1 MTIRG
6 AIAIMIFVLSSLQ
19 HFSHHHHVV
28 RAAFCSNVV
37 SKTTR
42 ANNYYRPTCRT
53 NFVVSTTKFFSSSSS
68 SSLSS
73 SSSTVLSKADESFM
87 QQAIEYARIGV
98 GHTFPNPAVGCVLVN
113 QDTNEVI
120 GAGFHPQ
127 AGFPHAE
134 IFALLEAAGHVESG
148 VAAATSVVQGGEG
161 GEESSSLMTSIQ
173 TLASK
178 YSSDGGPKELFGDL
192 FLDQNKLPVTA
203 YVTLEPCCHY
213 GRTPPCATTFALA
226 KVNRVVIGYRDP
238 NPKVDGGGVQ
248 ILKEAGIQVDL
259 LADGDSLYTACATLV
274 SGFVKRITP
283 RGDNNDLSS
292 WINGAMRSSLRALA
306 NTKKS
311 NGDLAQ
317 LSWNGETVKGNEES
331 SVDAVALDPTWMESL
346 DELLWEH
353 ELVNLRLNRAVG
365 KKKLAR
371 RLGERIAKQL
381 DAHVSQAVGH
391 TVLLYRPSVPPVLD
405 LNQLVLERSSDQMEK
420 E

>member
-1 MTIRG
+1 MKGVHPFSFQLSMTIRRT
-6 AIAIMIFVLSSLQ
+6 IAMIFVLSLQ
-19 HFSHHHHVV
+19 LLSHQV
-28 RAAFCSNVV
+28 RAFRSAV
-37 SKTTR
+37 STTTR
-42 ANNYYRPTCRT
+42 ANSYRPCRT
-53 NFVVSTTKFFSSSSS
+53 SFVSTTFFSSST
-68 SSLSS
+68 LSN
-73 SSSTVLSKADESFM
+73 TDESFLK
-87 QQAIEYARIGV
+87 QAIEHARIGL

-120 GAGFHPQ
+120 GAGFHPK

-148 VAAATSVVQGGEG
+148 VAAATSVVKGVEAGGA
-161 GEESSSLMTSIQ
+161 IQ
-173 TLASK
+173 ALASK
-178 YSSDGGPKELFGDL
+178 YSSEGGPEELFGMSFD
-192 FLDQNKLPVTA
+192 KIPVTA

-213 GRTPPCATTFALA
+213 GRTPPCATTFALS
-226 KVNRVVIGYRDP
+226 KVNRVVVGCRDP
-238 NPKVDGGGVQ
+238 NPRVDGGGVK
-248 ILKEAGIQVDL
+248 ILKEAGIQVDM
-259 LADGDSLYTACATLV
+259 ADGDTHIACADLI

-283 RGDNNDLSS
+283 RDNKDLS
-292 WINGAMRSSLRALA
+292 WINGAMRSAVRSLA

-317 LSWNGETVKGNEES
+317 VSWNGDKAKGDNED
-331 SVDAVALDPTWMESL
+331 SVDAVAMDPTWMESL

-405 LNQLVLERSSDQMEK
+405 LNQLVLERSKK
-420 E
+420 ENE

>member
-1 MTIRG
+1 
-6 AIAIMIFVLSSLQ
+6 
-19 HFSHHHHVV
+19 
-28 RAAFCSNVV
+28 
-37 SKTTR
+37 
-42 ANNYYRPTCRT
+42 
-53 NFVVSTTKFFSSSSS
+53 
-68 SSLSS
+68 
-73 SSSTVLSKADESFM
+73 
-87 QQAIEYARIGV
+87 V

-113 QDTNEVI
+113 QETNEVI
-120 GAGFHPQ
+120 GAGFHPK

-148 VAAATSVVQGGEG
+148 VAAATSVLQGGVG
-161 GEESSSLMTSIQ
+161 GGGVDENTGADGGGGGLSLRIQ
-173 TLASK
+173 TLTSK
-178 YSSDGGPKELFGDL
+178 YSSVGGPEELFGGL
-192 FLDQNKLPVTA
+192 FLDQKKFPVTA

-238 NPKVDGGGVQ
+238 NPRVDGGGVQ

-259 LADGDSLYTACATLV
+259 LTEGDTLHTACGTLI

-283 RGDNNDLSS
+283 RSVDSDNDTNDLSS
-292 WINGAMRSSLRALA
+292 QINGAMRSSLRALA

-317 LSWNGETVKGNEES
+317 ISWNGEPAKGGGGNDPES

-353 ELVNLRLNRAVG
+353 ELVNIRLNRAVG

-371 RLGERIAKQL
+371 RLGERIAQQL

-405 LNQLVLERSSDQMEK
+405 LNQLVLDRSSDKKEK